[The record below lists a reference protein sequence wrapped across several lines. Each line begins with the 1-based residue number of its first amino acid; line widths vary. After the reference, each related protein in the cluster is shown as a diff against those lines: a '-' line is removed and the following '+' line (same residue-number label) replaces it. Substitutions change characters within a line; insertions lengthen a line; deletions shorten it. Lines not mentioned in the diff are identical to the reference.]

1 MHFLAQYGNV
11 KMYLVSNFRAFIK
24 KDEIGLKRAPQC
36 PFGKRGRG
44 MQFFY
49 TGYMAW
55 CKAHNT
61 YMGIYVQGAAEYHR
75 GMQFFLYNMHLALHI
90 RYVQDAAGNLRGMQ
104 FF

>member
-1 MHFLAQYGNV
+1 M
-11 KMYLVSNFRAFIK
+11 AFIK
-24 KDEIGLKRAPQC
+24 EEKIGLKRAPQC
-36 PFGKRGRG
+36 PFSRRGRG

-61 YMGIYVQGAAEYHR
+61 YMGMYVKGAAEYHR

-90 RYVQDAAGNLRGMQ
+90 RYATRCSRVSQGHEILFIQGTWHGAQCM
-104 FF
+104 